1 MKGKKY
7 LFFTG
12 LGRSGTTFLGDMFS
26 HVGNVDSNHEFI
38 GNREFWLLSWY
49 LSSDSYTIPFLEKQK
64 LEIESKFQHS
74 EWFIDV
80 NSYLQYS
87 TDELRSVFEAEEI
100 FHLVR
105 NPKKVISSIYTR
117 RNDWDIH
124 LVPKSKT
131 EYSRW
136 LEEDRF
142 FQVCWNWQSTISE
155 LWNKRVKVLRIE
167 DVLSDYDY
175 LSKTIL
181 EPFGFDFSEN
191 LWKELKVKKKNKTR
205 GKFYRFAYSKIK
217 EKQFQKNELGEFD
230 QWSEGQKQI
239 YTELCFD
246 LSKKLGY

>member
-1 MKGKKY
+1 M
-7 LFFTG
+7 
-12 LGRSGTTFLGDMFS
+12 
-26 HVGNVDSNHEFI
+26 
-38 GNREFWLLSWY
+38 
-49 LSSDSYTIPFLEKQK
+49 
-64 LEIESKFQHS
+64 
-74 EWFIDV
+74 
-80 NSYLQYS
+80 
-87 TDELRSVFEAEEI
+87 RSVFEAEEI

-167 DVLSDYDY
+167 DILSDYDY

-191 LWKELKVKKKNKTR
+191 LWKELKVKKKKQNTR
-205 GKFYRFAYSKIK
+205 QVLSIAYSKIK
-217 EKQFQKNELGEFD
+217 SFSFKRTSLVNSINGRKVKSKSIQSYVL
-230 QWSEGQKQI
+230 I
-239 YTELCFD
+239 YLR
-246 LSKKLGY
+246 SH